1 MQTSKSQ
8 YNTERV
14 GSNTACA
21 RHSLCAGFVI
31 SVRAILLIYLAT
43 ALTLLSAG
51 AVAQPNAPAAPE
63 KLTATSL
70 APSCV
75 VLSWVDRARNE
86 TGFRVERQQGNGDW
100 QLIAELPANTTRF
113 ESVGLAAEQ
122 SYRHRVCAFNKTGQ
136 TGNGEWAVA
145 EPIKTPVL
153 TTSQPKGRVIIA
165 HSKEV
170 PRTDVG
176 SFLKLR
182 GGELILMFGSFTGVR
197 DTDRSRLGM
206 VVSKDDGQS
215 WSEPRIL
222 FQDSEVS
229 FLHPALARMGNGEI
243 GLAYSKLWDGSK
255 AVKVFRHSADEGRM
269 WSDEIPVSDGS
280 YGYMTG
286 ASDRLYR
293 LSNNRLVNLVHG
305 KITVTGG
312 TKTSNGRSRLG
323 TDVFVSDDHGRTWR
337 KTTTQTLRVDEN
349 PMNYTEHGFWESSL
363 VEHAPGKLLQIGRT
377 ANGWAYETRS
387 DDYGSTWTQP
397 TRCPAFRNPLAPVHI
412 TMIPGTKEMLLIFNP
427 IVEPK
432 PRNLGGD
439 RWILAAQ
446 ISSDGG
452 RTWRGYRELEYPG
465 HADWICYPC
474 MYWVGD
480 TLHVAYHYWN
490 GGNTN
495 DRTHD
500 SRYQRLT
507 KAQLLAA

>member
-1 MQTSKSQ
+1 MRTLFKQ
-8 YNTERV
+8 V
-14 GSNTACA
+14 I
-21 RHSLCAGFVI
+21 GF
-31 SVRAILLIYLAT
+31 
-43 ALTLLSAG
+43 ALTLSSV
-51 AVAQPNAPAAPE
+51 AVAAQQPNAPLALE
-63 KLTATSL
+63 KLSATGL
-70 APSCV
+70 TPSSV
-75 VLSWVDRARNE
+75 VLNWLGRAKNE
-86 TGFRVERQQGNGDW
+86 TGYRVERRQGEGDW

-113 ESVGLAAEQ
+113 ESVGLIAETN
-122 SYRHRVCAFNKTGQ
+122 YGHRVCAFNQ
-136 TGNGEWAVA
+136 AGNGEWAIA
-145 EPIKTPVL
+145 EAIKTPAL
-153 TTSQPKGRVIIA
+153 INPQPKGRLIIA

-182 GGELILMFGSFTGVR
+182 GGELILMFGSFTGIR

-206 VVSKDDGQS
+206 VVSKDDGNI
-215 WSEPRIL
+215 WGEPRIL
-222 FQDSEVS
+222 FQDSDVS

-243 GLAYSKLWDGSK
+243 GLAYSKLWDGSR
-255 AVKVFRHSADEGRM
+255 AVKVFRHSADEGRT
-269 WSDEIPVSDGS
+269 WSDEIPISDGG

-323 TDVFVSDDHGRTWR
+323 TDVFVSDDNGRTWR
-337 KTTTQTLRVDEN
+337 KTTPQTLRVDEN
-349 PMNYTEHGFWESSL
+349 PTNYTEHGFWESSL

-412 TMIPGTKEMLLIFNP
+412 TMIPGTKNMLLLFNP

-465 HADWICYPC
+465 HTDWICYPC

-480 TLHVAYHYWN
+480 TPHVAYHYWN
-490 GGNTN
+490 GGNTMT
-495 DRTHD
+495 RTHD
-500 SRYQRLT
+500 TRYQRLT
-507 KAQLLAA
+507 KAERSATAISVT